1 METKTSLILVIL
13 TFVLFGCKP
22 NTPSRLTEEGESD
35 TISIK
40 VDTCTTPLKKVA
52 QNRRDTLLALATA
65 FAIQE
70 SELKED
76 SVSPCGNYVGC
87 LQISVIMVAEANR
100 LLGYV
105 QYVTTADRDDR
116 LNKYNSL
123 EIFRIVQ
130 SHHNPDLDVDKAI
143 DIWNKNAPR
152 QYRENVKY
160 YYEQLLNDRELHIF
174 F

>member
-1 METKTSLILVIL
+1 MKNEFIFAALVALLAMGCNNHTPQQNETIA
-13 TFVLFGCKP
+13 
-22 NTPSRLTEEGESD
+22 D
-35 TISIK
+35 TVPREIK
-40 VDTCTTPLKKVA
+40 HEPTYNDS
-52 QNRRDTLLALATA
+52 LLALATA

-116 LNKYNSL
+116 LDKYNSL